1 MPNKPNK
8 HRLPVGTLALV
19 VLLLILSACQPTPE
33 KEPVVVKTEDY
44 VAEAIQPKD
53 GTHDKYDAPNN
64 VEFHNEISGLD
75 LTINAP
81 VVIPQTDVY
90 PVAEIEK
97 AAFDETYYRNV
108 MRFFYPDEQW
118 VETPQE
124 TKRDIL
130 ERMSYLTS
138 LAEESDTDVANELIE
153 LQQRLATAPDDSAA
167 IPFSFNDLPGKTFFE
182 AYHYNENTATYA
194 VLVAQMNGNTY
205 QYRRD
210 SDSYWVRESNAETL
224 EQKNDFTSTN
234 PKLESESAMGIA
246 QDAMKNLGADLN
258 MKFSFM
264 EKAIAYNDKGLQGIG
279 WIIFFIRDCGGLQA
293 TYMDEWRIWKGSP
306 PPSNAAP
313 WESEYM
319 YIIVDENGKIAQYDV
334 RGAGEQVAIIAENTQ
349 LMPFDDILDRIK
361 QQLVYNHAYQENHV
375 EEYSAVVNE
384 IRLASALINVKD
396 RRDIGHLVPTWEVM
410 YEFHERLKGEN
421 EPTVYRCRVCLNAID
436 GSYIEPK
443 AYIGRIAQ

>member
-1 MPNKPNK
+1 
-8 HRLPVGTLALV
+8 
-19 VLLLILSACQPTPE
+19 
-33 KEPVVVKTEDY
+33 
-44 VAEAIQPKD
+44 
-53 GTHDKYDAPNN
+53 
-64 VEFHNEISGLD
+64 
-75 LTINAP
+75 
-81 VVIPQTDVY
+81 
-90 PVAEIEK
+90 
-97 AAFDETYYRNV
+97 
-108 MRFFYPDEQW
+108 
-118 VETPQE
+118 
-124 TKRDIL
+124 
-130 ERMSYLTS
+130 
-138 LAEESDTDVANELIE
+138 
-153 LQQRLATAPDDSAA
+153 
-167 IPFSFNDLPGKTFFE
+167 
-182 AYHYNENTATYA
+182 
-194 VLVAQMNGNTY
+194 MNGNTY

-246 QDAMKNLGADLN
+246 QDAMKSLGADSN

-319 YIIVDENGKIAQYDV
+319 YVIVDENGKIAQYDV
-334 RGAGEQVAIIAENTQ
+334 RGAGKQVAIIAENTQ

-375 EEYSAVVNE
+375 EEYSVMVNK
-384 IRLASALINVKD
+384 IQLASALINVKD

-421 EPTVYRCRVCLNAID
+421 EPTVYHCRVCLNAID